1 VTVAYATLEELQDR
15 TTDNAAK
22 VDVLQGALD
31 AATGAVDS
39 YCGRNFDLSATAT
52 ARVFKVTRTD
62 RCRVDDIGSLTDLV
76 IKTGRPGSF
85 GTTLTVDTHYW
96 LEPLNSITLGRP
108 YEYVWTESLF
118 TAAPYATVQV
128 TAKWGWPAVPDEVS
142 QATLLL
148 AQRLYT
154 RKDSPTGVAG
164 FGDYGVVRVTASDA
178 DVARLLDPY
187 AKPSGGW

>member
-1 VTVAYATLEELQDR
+1 MAYATLAELQER

-22 VDVLQGALD
+22 ASVLQGALD
-31 AATGAVDS
+31 AATGAVNS
-39 YCGRNFDLSATAT
+39 YCGRSFDLAASAS
-52 ARVFKVTRTD
+52 ARVFKVTRPD
-62 RCRVDDIGSLTDLV
+62 RVAVSDIGTT
-76 IKTGRPGSF
+76 TGLIVKVGQPGSWT
-85 GTTLTVDTHYW
+85 TTLTVDTQYW
-96 LEPLNSITLGRP
+96 LEPLNAIDLGRP
-108 YEYVWTESLF
+108 YEWVWTQSLF
-118 TAAPYATVQV
+118 TPAPYATVQV
-128 TAKWGWPAVPDEVS
+128 TAKWGWPSVPDEVS

-164 FGDYGVVRVTASDA
+164 FGDFGVVRVTASDA

>member
-1 VTVAYATLEELQDR
+1 MAYATLIELQDR

-22 VDVLQGALD
+22 ADVLQGALD
-31 AATGAVDS
+31 AATGAVNS
-39 YCGRNFDLSATAT
+39 YCGRTFDLAGSAS
-52 ARVFKVTRTD
+52 ARVFKVTRKD
-62 RCRVDDIGSLTDLV
+62 RVRIDDIGSLTDLV
-76 IKTGRPGSF
+76 VKTGTPGSY
-85 GTTLTVDTHYW
+85 TSTLTVDTQYW
-96 LEPLNSITLGRP
+96 LEPLNSLDHGRP
-108 YEYVWTESLF
+108 YEYAWSRDLF
-118 TAAPYATVQV
+118 TVAPYATVQV
-128 TAKWGWPAVPDEVS
+128 TARWGWPSVPDEVA